1 MIIAR
6 EVMRVGKTSGF
17 GLARFARMERR
28 DIWPE
33 MEKDTD
39 RRCEQESLERDD
51 ILKHPG
57 NYRRTESGVGRR
69 VDEHRVDAHL
79 PSLPFSDKPLSPP
92 PLSPLR
98 AIDANPL
105 RVYQSG

>member
-1 MIIAR
+1 
-6 EVMRVGKTSGF
+6 
-17 GLARFARMERR
+17 MERR

-51 ILKHPG
+51 ILKRPG

-105 RVYQSG
+105 RVYQKSGTKKEKAAKGGLIPPKPHTPYPF

>member
-6 EVMRVGKTSGF
+6 EVMRVDRTSGF

-39 RRCEQESLERDD
+39 RR
-51 ILKHPG
+51 
-57 NYRRTESGVGRR
+57 
-69 VDEHRVDAHL
+69 
-79 PSLPFSDKPLSPP
+79 
-92 PLSPLR
+92 
-98 AIDANPL
+98 
-105 RVYQSG
+105 